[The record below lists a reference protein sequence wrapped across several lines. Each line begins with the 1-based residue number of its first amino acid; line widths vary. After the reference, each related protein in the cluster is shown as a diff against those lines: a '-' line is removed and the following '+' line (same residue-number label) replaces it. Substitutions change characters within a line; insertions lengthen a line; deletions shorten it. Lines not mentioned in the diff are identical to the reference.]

1 MSILPILVKPGA
13 RVNLSLID
21 PEGTPTISKDAA
33 KYRLDKLQK
42 RLLDFQTR
50 LYAEGKQSLLVIL
63 QAMDAGGKD
72 GTIKNV
78 FRGLNPQGV
87 RVTPFKAPAPNEL
100 ARDFLWRVHANVPEK
115 GIIGIFNRSHYEDVL
130 VARVNELVPEVVW
143 RRRYDHINAFER
155 LLTDNGTRVV
165 KFFLHINKDEQKA
178 RLEDRARSTDE
189 QWKFSKDDLPVREK
203 WDDYMRAYEDAMIEC
218 STEVS
223 PWHVVPA
230 NRKWLRNLMVTQV
243 LVDTLEAMNPQYPAP
258 ADGLDQI
265 VIPD

>member
-1 MSILPILVKPGA
+1 MSVLPIVVKPGA

-21 PEGTPTISKDAA
+21 PEGPATISKDAA

-42 RLLDFQTR
+42 KLLDLQAR
-50 LYAEGKQSLLVIL
+50 LYAEGKQSLLVVL

-78 FRGLNPQGV
+78 FHGLNPQGV
-87 RVTPFKAPAPNEL
+87 RVTPFKVPAPNEL
-100 ARDFLWRVHANVPEK
+100 ARDFLWRIHANVPEK
-115 GIIGIFNRSHYEDVL
+115 GMIGIFNRSHYEDVL
-130 VARVNELVPEVVW
+130 VVRVNALVPEVVW

-155 LLTDNGTRVV
+155 LLTDSGTRIV
-165 KFFLHINKDEQKA
+165 KFFLHISKDEQKA
-178 RLEDRARSTDE
+178 RLEDRLKSADE
-189 QWKFSKDDLPVREK
+189 QWKFSKGDLPVREK

-218 STEVS
+218 STEIA
-223 PWHVVPA
+223 PWYVVPS
-230 NRKWLRNLMVTQV
+230 NRKWMRNLMVTQV

-258 ADGLDQI
+258 EEGLDQI

>member
-1 MSILPILVKPGA
+1 MTILPIVVKPGA
-13 RVNLSLID
+13 RLNLSLID
-21 PEGTPTISKDAA
+21 PEGSATISKDAA

-42 RLLDFQTR
+42 KLLDLQVR
-50 LYAEGKQSLLVIL
+50 LYAEGKQSLLVVL

-72 GTIKNV
+72 GTIKSV

-87 RVTPFKAPAPNEL
+87 RVTPFKAPALNEL
-100 ARDFLWRVHANVPEK
+100 AHDFLWRVHSNTPEK
-115 GIIGIFNRSHYEDVL
+115 GMIGIFNRSHYEDVL
-130 VARVNELVPEVVW
+130 VVRVNELVPEVIW
-143 RRRYDHINAFER
+143 RGRYDHINAFER
-155 LLTDNGTRVV
+155 LLIDSGTRIV
-165 KFFLHINKDEQKA
+165 KFFLHISKAEQKA
-178 RLEDRARSTDE
+178 RLDDRLKSPEE

-218 STEVS
+218 SIEIA

-243 LVDTLEAMNPQYPAP
+243 LVDTLEAMNPQFPAP
-258 ADGLDQI
+258 EQGLDQI